1 MHLAKMN
8 KSDSVRARAGQLSAE
23 EQKAIVTGFE
33 NPSSL
38 QASGVRLAGQKFFT
52 LQANDRSIYGK
63 KAVRAHSCSRI
74 RCV

>member
-1 MHLAKMN
+1 MN
-8 KSDSVRARAGQLSAE
+8 AFNNPGSA
-23 EQKAIVTGFE
+23 
-33 NPSSL
+33 
-38 QASGVRLAGQKFFT
+38 QASGIRLAGQKFFT